1 MRNSLKAIRT
11 LSLVAILC
19 FDAWVVNSVVKSGNL
34 ADKNGTSGAFTPLET
49 LGLVVGFVVTVAYV
63 LLLGTVQ
70 KKPSDED

>member
-34 ADKNGTSGAFTPLET
+34 ADQNGTSGAFTPIEI
-49 LGLVVGFVVTVAYV
+49 LGLAVGVAATVACV
-63 LLLGTVQ
+63 LLLGRA
-70 KKPSDED
+70 KGKPSGED